1 MFSSFSFPRPPSL
14 PRPFLIFFC
23 CEGCVFSLHP
33 VRFIAVLSSLSP
45 PAGVCL
51 IREGGFVKV
60 THWLPIIVS
69 FLLSSPS
76 LPYRIHFSPWFLP
89 PLPRP
94 SFPSLAPR
102 DRPVSLLVREDEII
116 LSLDHTIAVSRYFP
130 PSLHLCPPPPS
141 LYLTNMISTSL
152 SITSSRFP
160 PLFLCPCGGLISVL
174 FEHRSH
180 LLTPP
185 SQMMQSC
192 SGKITTAAVKTQH
205 VCDVYDYKHY
215 RFNLFKGSLGD
226 LKMYVRSLL
235 CTFSLFCD
243 LLQIYVSKCSVFL
256 IFVLSDWGLG
266 TKPTCLGFDNTMF
279 WLNLVVLATKNM
291 AGKSLKTQHFVL
303 VLYRTI
309 HWHSLDSKD

>member
-116 LSLDHTIAVSRYFP
+116 LSLDHTRLSLFSSFS
-130 PSLHLCPPPPS
+130 PSLSSSTFTVSHQHDLLLS
-141 LYLTNMISTSL
+141 LYHLITIPSSL
-152 SITSSRFP
+152 SLPLWRTDIGVVWASLTSPDSSFTNDA
-160 PLFLCPCGGLISVL
+160 
-174 FEHRSH
+174 E
-180 LLTPP
+180 LLGENYNC
-185 SQMMQSC
+185 SC
-192 SGKITTAAVKTQH
+192 QNSTCVWCIW
-205 VCDVYDYKHY
+205 
-215 RFNLFKGSLGD
+215 
-226 LKMYVRSLL
+226 
-235 CTFSLFCD
+235 
-243 LLQIYVSKCSVFL
+243 LQT
-256 IFVLSDWGLG
+256 LS
-266 TKPTCLGFDNTMF
+266 F
-279 WLNLVVLATKNM
+279 
-291 AGKSLKTQHFVL
+291 
-303 VLYRTI
+303 
-309 HWHSLDSKD
+309 

>member
-23 CEGCVFSLHP
+23 CEGCVFSLHS

-141 LYLTNMISTSL
+141 LYLTNMISSSL

-174 FEHRSH
+174 FGHRSH

-192 SGKITTAAVKTQH
+192 SGKNYNCSCQNSTCVWCIW
-205 VCDVYDYKHY
+205 
-215 RFNLFKGSLGD
+215 
-226 LKMYVRSLL
+226 
-235 CTFSLFCD
+235 
-243 LLQIYVSKCSVFL
+243 LQT
-256 IFVLSDWGLG
+256 LS
-266 TKPTCLGFDNTMF
+266 F
-279 WLNLVVLATKNM
+279 
-291 AGKSLKTQHFVL
+291 
-303 VLYRTI
+303 
-309 HWHSLDSKD
+309 